1 MMLILTNF
9 IFVVTLA
16 VERKKNMTA
25 YYSAMLIL
33 ITYGIREN

>member
-16 VERKKNMTA
+16 VERKTNMTA
-25 YYSAMLIL
+25 CYSAVLMLV
-33 ITYGIREN
+33 THGIREN